1 MLASAF
7 LAVLAAVLLLLQ
19 QNLPSVGV
27 LAAAAAAISVAGS
40 ALAGRRGLLMAG
52 LVVLVGL
59 RIVLSTSAALAD
71 RLPPEN
77 TGTDLKVRGSICE
90 FPRRQGG
97 SLRFV
102 LDTHASGASSRVP
115 QRILVTWYDTA
126 PDIWPGEVWQL
137 QVRVRP
143 PRGSANPGA
152 FDFERWLFSERIG
165 ATGWIRQSGE
175 NRRLP
180 DAQSACP
187 ASRIRA
193 VLARRMAAP
202 LAGRES
208 APYVLGLSVGAY
220 QALAETEWE
229 LLRRTGTIHLIS
241 ISGFHIAL
249 VAGPFALLGLLL
261 GRGLLAVGFSCRP
274 KLWAGWTAV
283 CAAVIYGLLA
293 GFSVPLLRSVVMLLT
308 AAVLL
313 SLRRAVGWPTTFAA
327 VLLAVLLVEPFA
339 PLVPGFWLSF
349 AGVAI
354 LALVATASVPVHGQS
369 GLQAAPTFPARIVA
383 SFWRAC
389 RLLLLTQIAMTIC
402 LAPMMLLFFGQL
414 PLAGA
419 IANLAAVPAFSLV
432 LVPLTLLAA
441 AVATFSPEASVP
453 VLLLAA
459 DCFDVWRSFLA
470 WCAGLPFAVW
480 YLPAPGSVALMLAV
494 PGVVWFLWP
503 RPWPARGLGPLLL
516 LGLLGGATP
525 AVNAGGLRIVV
536 LDVGQGLSVLVQTA
550 THALLYDA
558 GPLFRNGDAGER
570 IVVPVLQALGVRQ
583 LDRLLISHADADHRG
598 GAWSVIERYPQA
610 HVSGSAPKGGSS
622 EPCVAGQ
629 SWDWDGVHFEILH
642 PAANSHWRTD
652 NNASCVLLISAAGSR
667 VLLPGDIEA
676 EAEREL
682 VARGVKGPVDLLLA
696 PHHGSRS
703 SSSPDFVAATL
714 PAQVVFSTGFANR
727 WHFPVPEVVSRW
739 RAAGACLLN
748 TAEDGALQFD
758 LQSSGVLSL
767 SHRQRDEASGVWLA
781 RPSPAQPCSRVAN

>member
-7 LAVLAAVLLLLQ
+7 LAVLVAVLLLFQ
-19 QNLPSVGV
+19 QSLPSTGT
-27 LAAAAAAISVAGS
+27 LAAAALGILFAGS
-40 ALAGRRGLLMAG
+40 VLAGRRGLILAG
-52 LVVLVGL
+52 LIVLV
-59 RIVLSTSAALAD
+59 SARLVISINGALAD
-71 RLPPEN
+71 RLPPGRVGN
-77 TGTDLKVRGSICE
+77 DVSIRGSICE

-102 LDTHASGASSRVP
+102 LETQGSSGAPQVP

-126 PDIWPGEVWQL
+126 PEIWPGEVWQF

-152 FDFERWLFSERIG
+152 FDYERWLFSERIG
-165 ATGWIRQSGE
+165 ATGWVRQSGE

-180 DAQSACP
+180 DARPACL
-187 ASRIRA
+187 ASGTRA
-193 VLARRMAAP
+193 MLARRMAAP

-229 LLRRTGTIHLIS
+229 MLRRTGTIHLIS

-249 VAGPFALLGLLL
+249 VAGPFALVGLLL
-261 GRGLLAVGFSCRP
+261 GRGLLALGFSCRP

-283 CAAVIYGLLA
+283 CAAALYGLLA

-313 SLRRAVGWPTTFAA
+313 SLRRAVGGSTILAA
-327 VLLAVLLVEPFA
+327 VLLAVLLVEPFS

-354 LALVATASVPVHGQS
+354 LALVASSSVS
-369 GLQAAPTFPARIVA
+369 GSRLSGSQAAPSLQERAVLGTVD
-383 SFWRAC
+383 AC
-389 RLLLLTQIAMTIC
+389 RLLLLTQLAMTIC
-402 LAPMMLLFFGQL
+402 LAPLMLVFFGQL

-441 AVATFSPEASVP
+441 AVAAVSPDASVP
-453 VLLLAA
+453 LLLLAA
-459 DCFDVWRSFLA
+459 DCFDMWRSFLA
-470 WCAGLPFAVW
+470 WCAALPFAVW
-480 YLPAPGSVALMLAV
+480 YLPAPGSVALMLGV

-516 LGLLGGATP
+516 LGLLSGATP
-525 AVNAGGLRIVV
+525 AVDAGGLRVMV

-550 THALLYDA
+550 SHALLYDA
-558 GPLFRNGDAGER
+558 GPLFRNGDAGDR
-570 IVVPVLQALGVRQ
+570 IVVPVLQALGIRR
-583 LDRLLISHADADHRG
+583 LDQMLISHADADHRG
-598 GAWSVIERYPQA
+598 GAWSVIGRYPLV
-610 HVSGSAPKGGSS
+610 HVSGAAPKGGDS
-622 EPCVAGQ
+622 EPCTAGQ
-629 SWDWDGVHFEILH
+629 NWNWDGVDFEILH
-642 PAANSHWRTD
+642 PAAGSGPMSD
-652 NNASCVLLISAAGSR
+652 NNGSCVLLISAAGVR

-676 EAEREL
+676 KAEQEL
-682 VARGVKGPVDLLLA
+682 VTRGVVGPVNLLLA

-703 SSSPDFVAATL
+703 SSSPEFVAATS
-714 PAQVVFSTGFANR
+714 PHQVVFATGFGNR
-727 WHFPVPEVVSRW
+727 WHFPVPEVVGRW

-748 TAEDGALQFD
+748 TAEEGALQFD
-758 LQSSGVLSL
+758 LSAPGVLSL
-767 SHRQRDEASGVWLA
+767 SHRQRAEAAGVWLA
-781 RPSPAQPCSRVAN
+781 RPARIQPCS

>member
-7 LAVLAAVLLLLQ
+7 LAVLVAVLLLFQ
-19 QNLPSVGV
+19 QTLPSTGT
-27 LAAAAAAISVAGS
+27 LAATALGILIAGGV
-40 ALAGRRGLLMAG
+40 LAGRRGLTVAAL
-52 LVVLVGL
+52 LVLVGV
-59 RIVLSTSAALAD
+59 RVVASISGALAD
-71 RLPPEN
+71 RLSPDSV
-77 TGTDLKVRGSICE
+77 GTDISISGSICE
-90 FPRRQGG
+90 FPRRQNG

-102 LDTHASGASSRVP
+102 LETHASDASTRVP

-126 PDIWPGEVWQL
+126 PEIWPGEVWQL

-152 FDFERWLFSERIG
+152 FDFERWLFSARIG
-165 ATGWIRQSGE
+165 ATGWVRQSGD

-180 DAQSACP
+180 DARPDCP
-187 ASRIRA
+187 ASSTRA
-193 VLARRMAAP
+193 ALARRMAVP

-229 LLRRTGTIHLIS
+229 MLRRTGTIHLIS

-261 GRGLLAVGFSCRP
+261 GRGLLALGFSCRP

-283 CAAVIYGLLA
+283 WAAAVYGLLA

-313 SLRRAVGWPTTFAA
+313 SLRRAVGGPTIFAA
-327 VLLAVLLVEPFA
+327 VLLAVLLVEPFS

-354 LALVATASVPVHGQS
+354 LTLVASSSVS
-369 GLQAAPTFPARIVA
+369 GSRVCGSQVA
-383 SFWRAC
+383 SSLGERTVAGTVHAC
-389 RLLLLTQIAMTIC
+389 RLLLLTQLAMTIC
-402 LAPMMLLFFGQL
+402 LAPLMLVFFGQL

-441 AVATFSPEASVP
+441 AVAAVSPDASVP
-453 VLLLAA
+453 FLLLAA

-470 WCAGLPFAVW
+470 WCAALPFAVW
-480 YLPAPGSVALMLAV
+480 YLPTPDSVALMLAV

-516 LGLLGGATP
+516 LGLLAGATP
-525 AVNAGGLRIVV
+525 AVNAGSLRIVV
-536 LDVGQGLSVLVQTA
+536 LDVGQGLAVLVQTA
-550 THALLYDA
+550 GHALLYDA
-558 GPLFRNGDAGER
+558 GPLFRNGDAGDR
-570 IVVPVLQALGVRQ
+570 IVVPVLQAMGIRQ

-598 GAWSVIERYPQA
+598 GAWSVIGRYPQV
-610 HVSGSAPKGGSS
+610 HVSGAAPKGGAS
-622 EPCVAGQ
+622 EPCSAGQ
-629 SWDWDGVHFEILH
+629 AWNWDGVDFAILH
-642 PAANSHWRTD
+642 PVAGSGPASD
-652 NNASCVLLISAAGSR
+652 NNASCVLLISASGVR
-667 VLLPGDIEA
+667 ILLPGDIEA
-676 EAEREL
+676 EAEQEL
-682 VARGVKGPVDLLLA
+682 VARDVTGPVDLLLA

-703 SSSPDFVAATL
+703 SSSPAFVAATS
-714 PAQVVFSTGFANR
+714 PHQVVFATGFANR
-727 WHFPVPEVVSRW
+727 WHFPVPEVVDRW

-748 TAEDGALQFD
+748 TAEEGALQFD
-758 LQSSGVLSL
+758 LSADGVLSL
-767 SHRQRDEASGVWLA
+767 SHRQRAEAAGVWLA
-781 RPSPAQPCSRVAN
+781 RPARIQPCS

>member
-19 QNLPSVGV
+19 QNLPSIGM
-27 LAAAAAAISVAGS
+27 LAAAAAVILLAGGV
-40 ALAGRRGLLMAG
+40 LAGRRGLLMAG
-52 LVVLVGL
+52 LVVLVGV
-59 RIVLSTSAALAD
+59 RIVFSISAALAD
-71 RLPPEN
+71 RLPSAN
-77 TGTDLKVRGSICE
+77 TGTDLTVRGSICE
-90 FPRRQGG
+90 FPRRDDG

-102 LDTHASGASSRVP
+102 LETHAGVNSTGVP

-137 QVRVRP
+137 QIRVRP
-143 PRGSANPGA
+143 PRGSANPGT

-165 ATGWIRQSGE
+165 ATGWVRKSGE

-180 DAQSACP
+180 DAQPACP
-187 ASRIRA
+187 ASGTRA
-193 VLARRMAAP
+193 ALARRMAAA
-202 LAGRES
+202 LADRES

-229 LLRRTGTIHLIS
+229 MLRRTGTIHLIS

-261 GRGLLAVGFSCRP
+261 GRGLLALGFSCRP

-283 CAAVIYGLLA
+283 CAAAIYGVLA
-293 GFSVPLLRSVVMLLT
+293 GYSVPLLRSVVMLLT
-308 AAVLL
+308 AALLL
-313 SLRRAVGWPTTFAA
+313 SLRRAVSGPTVLAA
-327 VLLAVLLVEPFA
+327 VVLAVLLVDPFA
-339 PLVPGFWLSF
+339 VLVPGFWLSF

-354 LALVATASVPVHGQS
+354 LALVATTTVPVRPAVR
-369 GLQAAPTFPARIVA
+369 LQVAGSLYRRTITRAAD
-383 SFWRAC
+383 AC
-389 RLLLLTQIAMTIC
+389 RLLVLTQLAMTIG
-402 LAPMMLLFFGQL
+402 LAPLMLLFFGQL

-432 LVPLTLLAA
+432 LVPLTLLSA
-441 AVATFSPEASVP
+441 AVAAFSPEASVP
-453 VLLLAA
+453 LLLLAA
-459 DCFDVWRSFLA
+459 DCFDIWRAFLG
-470 WCAGLPFAVW
+470 WCAGLPYAVW
-480 YLPAPGSVALMLAV
+480 YLPMPGSAALLLAV
-494 PGVVWFLWP
+494 PGVCWVLWP

-525 AVNAGGLRIVV
+525 PVNAGGLRVVV
-536 LDVGQGLSVLVQTA
+536 LDVGQGLAVLVQTA
-550 THALLYDA
+550 GHALLYDA

-570 IVVPVLQALGVRQ
+570 IVVPVLQAMGIRQ

-598 GAWSVIERYPQA
+598 GAWSVIERYPQV

-629 SWDWDGVHFEILH
+629 NWNWDGAHFEILH
-642 PAANSHWRTD
+642 PAAGSHGKTD
-652 NNASCVLLISAAGSR
+652 NNGSCVLLIRAAGVR
-667 VLLPGDIEA
+667 ILLPGDIEA
-676 EAEREL
+676 EAEREV

-703 SSSPDFVAATL
+703 SSSPDFVAAIL
-714 PAQVVFSTGFANR
+714 PRQVVFATGFANR

-748 TAEDGALQFD
+748 TAEEGAVQFD
-758 LQSSGVLSL
+758 LQATGVLSL
-767 SHRQRDEASGVWLA
+767 SHRQRAEASGIWLV
-781 RPSPAQPCSRVAN
+781 RPLPAPPCS